1 MSKVWYANANGD
13 WWSGE
18 DADVVF
24 VLREEDLPAEIKLED
39 IEGDKF
45 ERVIQTHGQVA
56 YVEVN
61 D

>member
-1 MSKVWYANANGD
+1 MGKIWYANANGD
-13 WWSGE
+13 WWTGE

-24 VLREEDLPAEIKLED
+24 VLKEEDLPAEIEPES

-45 ERVIQTHGQVA
+45 ERVIRAHGQVA